1 MTRSSILAA
10 KTAQGLASNSQ
21 EQAYRYLKHRIINL
35 EIKPNDRLTTQTI
48 ASAINVSR
56 TPVREALGRLEQE
69 GLAVRDEGWGYTVK
83 PISMKEA
90 MDVYRV
96 REVLEVEAVRQALP
110 NVTPAL
116 IARLRASLN
125 KAEEK
130 VRQGRLNEFRNNAR
144 LFYHMITEAT
154 GNSCLISM
162 LATVDDRIRLLGAMM
177 AKRHLDR
184 PKESLAE
191 NRALLEALGAGDERA
206 AIAAVRK
213 HVASA
218 AKTLTR
224 YVMTETGQL
233 SL

>member
-1 MTRSSILAA
+1 MAV

-21 EQAYRYLKHRIINL
+21 EQAYRYLKQRIINL
-35 EIKPNDRLTTQTI
+35 EIKPNDRLTTQAI

-69 GLAVRDEGWGYTVK
+69 GLAVRDEGWGYTVR

-96 REVLEVEAVRQALP
+96 REVLEIEAVRQALP
-110 NVTPAL
+110 NMTPAL
-116 IARLRASLN
+116 IAKLRASLN

-130 VRQGRLNEFRNNAR
+130 VKQGRLNEFRNNAR

-154 GNSCLISM
+154 ENNCLTSM

-177 AKRHLDR
+177 AERHLDR

-191 NRALLEALGAGDERA
+191 NRTLLEALAEGNERA

-218 AKTLTR
+218 AKTLR
-224 YVMTETGQL
+224 QYVMSETGRL